1 MPEINPD
8 DRYLNMT
15 PEELAALSPEDFAE
29 AGYAFNRRVR
39 AEEDAGKSNY
49 IERQLLKLN
58 GYKPEDDELDLLGA
72 DYHKV
77 DHAELARRTEES
89 REQLRKQLMAEA
101 EAEREQA
108 ANEAAN
114 QFVREHDEFIPC
126 PENLAAFTS
135 YLDAKKLDVRSV
147 EDLEIVYAELRK
159 QNALK
164 LDPEKLAEE
173 RAAKRNARF
182 VAEALR
188 ESRATEATDLSNLS
202 PEDAGRRY
210 TEWAANEK
218 QLQLRRS
225 GLSTK

>member
-1 MPEINPD
+1 MNNNDEK
-8 DRYLNMT
+8 YLNMT
-15 PEELAALSPEDFAE
+15 EAELEALSPEDFQE
-29 AGYAFNRRVR
+29 AFYAFNRQAA
-39 AEEDAGKSNY
+39 AETEMQHEAAQNMVA
-49 IERQLLKLN
+49 
-58 GYKPEDDELDLLGA
+58 DDSMSI
-72 DYHKV
+72 
-77 DHAELARRTEES
+77 EES
-89 REQLRKQLMAEA
+89 REQLRRHLEAEA
-101 EAEREQA
+101 EAERQQA

>member
-1 MPEINPD
+1 MSDIDYNSLTAEQ
-8 DRYLNMT
+8 
-15 PEELAALSPEDFAE
+15 LAALTPEQFE
-29 AGYAFNRRVR
+29 QAGYAWHQALADEHEKQYEAAQHMVLDES
-39 AEEDAGKSNY
+39 ATLT
-49 IERQLLKLN
+49 IEQ
-58 GYKPEDDELDLLGA
+58 
-72 DYHKV
+72 
-77 DHAELARRTEES
+77 S
-89 REQLRKQLMAEA
+89 REQLRRHLEAEA
-101 EAEREQA
+101 EAERQQA
-108 ANEAAN
+108 MNEAAN

-164 LDPEKLAEE
+164 LDPEKLAQE

-188 ESRATEATDLSNLS
+188 ESRIAEATDLNNLS
-202 PEDAGRRY
+202 PEEASQRY
-210 TEWAANEK
+210 TQWQANEK

-225 GLSTK
+225 GLSVK